1 VSGCQLAAVD
11 WTAMEPSG
19 IRGDGLIV
27 QAGVDR
33 ASLQVED
40 AIQYRRGNLPIG
52 PRIMAIEPGDAGLMF
67 TTQGANMDTADS
79 PITADQIDGKV
90 VFGSPAWAT

>member
-1 VSGCQLAAVD
+1 MSGCQPAAVD
-11 WTAMEPSG
+11 RTSTERSCT
-19 IRGDGLIV
+19 RGDGLIV
-27 QAGVDR
+27 QDGVDP

-79 PITADQIDGKV
+79 PLTADQIDGKV